1 MLPVKRRNS
10 MGYRNYLYIA
20 DKKKLNKVRKMT
32 KEELWKFSKQEPF
45 DEEYFPYWRYVLEEA
60 GAEEAFEMGKYIDY
74 RSRLKPFLR
83 PLFRNKE
90 VHEYYNE
97 ENEVMLA
104 KPEILQTIATIFKE
118 KVQAHYKDLME
129 EKSSTEF
136 DERTQFERLLSSA
149 RSNLIW
155 SEYLDKLPEN
165 KYSLGGGWLYE
176 HEVFSIL
183 YLMRIFNPKKQYLIF
198 TGS

>member
-1 MLPVKRRNS
+1 

-20 DKKKLNKVRKMT
+20 NKKNVNKIRKMT
-32 KEELWKFSKQEPF
+32 KEELWEFSKQKPF
-45 DEEYFPYWRYVLEEA
+45 DDEIFPYAGDILDKV
-60 GAEEAFEMGKYIDY
+60 GAENAFEMGKYIDY

-90 VHEYYNE
+90 IHEWYNKDGE
-97 ENEVMLA
+97 LLVA
-104 KPEILQTIATIFKE
+104 KPDILQTLATIFKE

-129 EKSSTEF
+129 EKSSDEF

-149 RSNLIW
+149 RSNLMW
-155 SEYLDKLPEN
+155 SEYLDKLPNN
-165 KYSLGGGWLYE
+165 KYSIGGGWLYE

-183 YLMRIFNPKKQYLIF
+183 YLMRIFTPKKQYLIF
-198 TGS
+198 IGY